1 MRAGT
6 KQTCRTEALI
16 RQVER
21 ENRVVWLRCIAK
33 RIRRAIL
40 RAMREAMRFLALVAG
55 TSLFAFIAVP
65 AMEIRPERTL
75 VIAEML
81 AVLAFGVWLGG
92 RIYAPR
98 RKRKE

>member
-1 MRAGT
+1 MKAEQRHEY
-6 KQTCRTEALI
+6 RTDYLI
-16 RQVER
+16 RQADREYWVE
-21 ENRVVWLRCIAK
+21 ELGYMGK
-33 RIRRAIL
+33 QLLKLFRRSI
-40 RAMREAMRFLALVAG
+40 REAMRFLALVAG

>member
-21 ENRVVWLRCIAK
+21 ENRAAWLRSLVK
-33 RIRRAIL
+33 RIRRAIR
-40 RAMREAMRFLALVAG
+40 RAVREALRFTVLMAG
-55 TSLFAFIAVP
+55 TSLFAFIIVP
-65 AMEIRPERTL
+65 AMELRPERTL

-81 AVLAFGVWLGG
+81 AVLAFGMWLGSK
-92 RIYAPR
+92 IYEPK
-98 RKRKE
+98 KRK

>member
-6 KQTCRTEALI
+6 KQTCRTECII
-16 RQVER
+16 RRIDR
-21 ENRVVWLRCIAK
+21 ENRAAWFRRLAK
-33 RIRRAIL
+33 RVRRAIL
-40 RAMREAMRFLALVAG
+40 RAIQEAMRFLALVAG

-65 AMEIRPERTL
+65 AMEFRPERTL

>member
-1 MRAGT
+1 MRTET

-40 RAMREAMRFLALVAG
+40 RAVWEAMRFLALVAG

-65 AMEIRPERTL
+65 AMEIRPGRTL

-81 AVLAFGVWLGG
+81 AVLAFGVWLG
-92 RIYAPR
+92 REIYER
-98 RKRKE
+98 RRDKRK

>member
-40 RAMREAMRFLALVAG
+40 HIVREILRFLALTAG
-55 TSLFAFIAVP
+55 TSLFAFIVVP

-81 AVLAFGVWLGG
+81 AVLAFGIWLGG
-92 RIYAPR
+92 RIYAPG
-98 RKRKE
+98 KRK